1 MQDEIIY
8 HHGIKGQK
16 WGVRRYQN
24 EDGSL
29 TDAGRKR
36 VSKQYKKA
44 SDKVVKELNK
54 TGTKRYV
61 DSYNKAADYMNAEG
75 IRKFNES
82 QEKKYG
88 KDFAKRSGYVEDY
101 EKFFSDKFAEY
112 FDRSL
117 NDFYSTDKN
126 YKKAKELVDKYSM
139 TDWNELAR
147 SNEEAVA
154 SVRKSVEEMDKKG

>member
-1 MQDEIIY
+1 MNDEIIY
-8 HHGIKGQK
+8 HHGIKGMK

-24 EDGSL
+24 YDGSL

-36 VSKQYKKA
+36 IAKHYKKA

-54 TGTKRYV
+54 SGTKRYF
-61 DSYNKAADYMNAEG
+61 DSYNKAADYMNSEG

-101 EKFFSDKFAEY
+101 NAFFNDKLAEY

-117 NDFYSTDKN
+117 NDFYNTSKS
-126 YKKAKELVDKYSM
+126 YAKSKEFIDKYSM
-139 TDWNELAR
+139 TSWNELAR
-147 SNEEAVA
+147 KNEEAVQ
-154 SVRKSVEEMDKKG
+154 SVRKSVEEMDKKR